1 MANNAYDPTA
11 ATVINYNTITA
22 KHSYA
27 PSTSIQDTT
36 AISINNDTS
45 LLDQSHISARGG
57 AGLSTIAPSPNLMQY
72 PTTARKPQINK
83 VMPGGN

>member
-1 MANNAYDPTA
+1 MTSARTDETSGGAYLKTTA
-11 ATVINYNTITA
+11 GGVGTNLPHNYNTITA

-45 LLDQSHISARGG
+45 LLDHSHISARGG
-57 AGLSTIAPSPNLMQY
+57 GISMAPSPNLM
-72 PTTARKPQINK
+72 
-83 VMPGGN
+83 